1 MIQFQD
7 TTSTVR
13 EPKSHRK
20 DLRLK
25 PSVLDAIERAS
36 LAVGMDAST
45 FITSVAYRAAQDI
58 EAAQHKTVLPRGAF
72 DAFAKAVDQPTR
84 ANASLSDLFAKRSE
98 LIADD

>member
-1 MIQFQD
+1 MIQVQD
-7 TTSTVR
+7 TTSALR

-58 EAAQHKTVLPRGAF
+58 EAAQHRSVLPTKAF
-72 DAFAKAVDQPTR
+72 DAFADAIDHPAQP
-84 ANASLSDLFAKRSE
+84 NAALTDLFANRRE

>member
-1 MIQFQD
+1 MIQVQD
-7 TTSTVR
+7 TTSALR

-58 EAAQHKTVLPRGAF
+58 EAAQRRSVLPTKAF
-72 DAFAKAVDQPTR
+72 DAFAEAIDQP
-84 ANASLSDLFAKRSE
+84 AQPNPALADLFAKRRE

>member
-1 MIQFQD
+1 MIQVQD
-7 TTSTVR
+7 TTSALR

-36 LAVGMDAST
+36 LAVGMDART
-45 FITSVAYRAAQDI
+45 IITSVAYRAAQDI
-58 EAAQHKTVLPRGAF
+58 EAAQHRSVLPTKAF
-72 DAFAKAVDQPTR
+72 DAFADAIDQPAQPSAALT
-84 ANASLSDLFAKRSE
+84 DLFTKRRE